1 MLTADFDYELPRG
14 LIAQQ
19 PAEPRDQARLLVL
32 ERGSGQISHRV
43 FADLPA
49 LLRPGDLLVA
59 NKSRVLPARI
69 QGQLAGGGRAEVLL
83 LRHLAAARWEALVRP
98 ARRLR
103 AGSAIQVTDNLT
115 LRVVG
120 IGEHGVRE
128 IAVETAGRDA
138 DAALL
143 AAGAMPL
150 PPYIRQWSGDPERYQ
165 TVYAEVEGSAAAPT
179 AGLHFT
185 ADLLTRLQQAGVGL
199 AWVVLHVGLDTFRP
213 VQHADPADHP
223 MHRERFSL
231 SAETIDAITRTRLAG
246 GRVIAVGT
254 TSVRTL
260 ETWAATGGTDGW
272 TDLFIRPGFVFRAVD
287 AMITNFHLPRS
298 TLLMLVSAFAGR
310 ELILSTYRQAVE
322 REYRFFSFGDAMLM
336 T

>member
-1 MLTADFDYELPRG
+1 MLTADFDFELPRR

-32 ERGSGQISHRV
+32 ERASGRTSHHV
-43 FADLPA
+43 FADLQT

-69 QGQLAGGGRAEVLL
+69 QGRLAGGGRAEVLL
-83 LRHLAAARWEALVRP
+83 LRHLARARWEALVRP
-98 ARRLR
+98 GRRLR
-103 AGSAIQVTDNLT
+103 QGSTIEVTESLV

-120 IGEHGVRE
+120 TGEHGLRA
-128 IAVETAGRDA
+128 IQVETADGDA
-138 DAALL
+138 DVALL
-143 AAGAMPL
+143 ASGSMPL
-150 PPYIRQWSGDPERYQ
+150 PPYIRHWSGDPERYQ
-165 TVYAEVEGSAAAPT
+165 TVYAEVDGSAAAPT

-185 ADLLTRLQQAGVGL
+185 TGLLDRLQQAGVGL
-199 AWVVLHVGLDTFRP
+199 AWVILHVGVDTFRP
-213 VQHADPADHP
+213 VQHADPTHHP

-231 SAETIDAITRTRLAG
+231 PPETIDAILRTRARG
-246 GRVIAVGT
+246 GRVVAVGT
-254 TSVRTL
+254 TTVRTL
-260 ETWAATGGTDGW
+260 ETWASTGETEGW
-272 TDLFIRPGFVFRAVD
+272 TELFIRPGFVFRAVD

-310 ELILSTYRQAVE
+310 ELVLSTYGQAVE
-322 REYRFFSFGDAMLM
+322 QGYRFFSFGDAMLI